1 MRKGRMITVTMIA
14 VLLGSSAYVFRTR
27 AKQDEAYANVT
38 VAFEYPGDD
47 RRVLISAPG
56 VTEPQ
61 SGTIEI
67 VSEVTGVLLEVH
79 VAAGDI
85 VSKGQIL
92 AELANDIQS
101 AHVDLAQATLE
112 KSQAELA
119 RLRNGDRPEEQAVLE
134 AQYEA
139 ALASHRLA
147 RFEWQQ
153 IEDMTERAV
162 AALRAGVDGDTIA
175 RASASLGEELE
186 ALRRHRRQT
195 EAWTLDSRNESDRV
209 RQLWE
214 LADIAHLRLSSMS
227 EQEKAAVLD
236 LLDVRVRVLD
246 HGKRLIPPR
255 ITIEGTVFY
264 ELLTEQMS
272 GDLVSAGPPVLAP
285 LRR

>member
-1 MRKGRMITVTMIA
+1 MLSSLSMVKALTPKAWGS
-14 VLLGSSAYVFRTR
+14 LLGTKRGR
-27 AKQDEAYANVT
+27 AQNLT
-38 VAFEYPGDD
+38 GQ
-47 RRVLISAPG
+47 ST
-56 VTEPQ
+56 TEHI
-61 SGTIEI
+61 T
-67 VSEVTGVLLEVH
+67 
-79 VAAGDI
+79 
-85 VSKGQIL
+85 
-92 AELANDIQS
+92 
-101 AHVDLAQATLE
+101 
-112 KSQAELA
+112 
-119 RLRNGDRPEEQAVLE
+119 
-134 AQYEA
+134 
-139 ALASHRLA
+139 
-147 RFEWQQ
+147 
-153 IEDMTERAV
+153 
-162 AALRAGVDGDTIA
+162 
-175 RASASLGEELE
+175 RASASLDEELE